1 MKARIYQPS
10 KSATQS
16 GRAKTGEWVLEYER
30 DSKRAPEP
38 VMGWTS
44 SADTLNQVRL
54 EFPTREDAIAYA
66 EKKGWEYTADQA
78 QARIVTPRNYVDN
91 FKYRAPVPGDAA
103 GLPPVKSDKAS

>member
-16 GRAKTGEWVLEYER
+16 GRGRLAHWVLEYELE
-30 DSKRAPEP
+30 SKRAPEP
-38 VMGWTS
+38 VMGWTAS
-44 SADTLNQVRL
+44 GDTLNQVCL

-66 EKKGWEYTADQA
+66 ERKGWDYSAAEAHM
-78 QARIVTPRNYVDN
+78 RIVTPRNYVDN
-91 FKYRAPVPGDAA
+91 FKVRPPAGDAA